1 MPSEYFHPLCPPFM
15 TSSFDDTLDTHVREI
30 EHFSNY
36 FDVVT
41 VMVYDIMEEPS
52 RTDPSDIITPRPRH
66 ETTDY
71 MRCLQRNVNIR
82 LRLRLRLR
90 WMLFHAIRR
99 EDTLETIHQWY
110 VDTMDVFDSVVMVGN
125 HWNPLKVDVI
135 YPYLR
140 AVQTQRPKP
149 KQFGAVLIPH
159 RLGEKERCQSRR
171 CQGVDFFISQLQLY
185 PTQEWQDFSREFSL
199 ITLTTIPSSD
209 RQLTFLKNLGVL
221 TEGYKDIHETI
232 PVKIARCMSFVKET
246 LFGFEI
252 LSENPV
258 TRQQYIDNLL
268 SYLMSQSVEK

>member
-1 MPSEYFHPLCPPFM
+1 MPSEYFHPLCPPLM
-15 TSSFDDTLDTHVREI
+15 TSSFDDTLHTHVREI

-36 FDVVT
+36 FDTVT

-52 RTDPSDIITPRPRH
+52 RRDPSDIITPRPRH
-66 ETTDY
+66 DATDY
-71 MRCLQRNVNIR
+71 MRCLRRNVNM
-82 LRLRLRLR
+82 RLRLR
-90 WMLFHAIRR
+90 WMLFRAIRR
-99 EDTLETIHQWY
+99 EDTLETIRQWY
-110 VDTMDVFDSVVMVGN
+110 ADTMDVFDLLVMVGN

-140 AVQTQRPKP
+140 HLPISVQTQ

-159 RLGEKERCQSRR
+159 RVGEKERCQARQS
-171 CQGVDFFISQLQLY
+171 QGVDFFISQLQLY
-185 PTQEWQDFSREFSL
+185 PTQEWQDFNREFFL
-199 ITLTTIPSSD
+199 ITLTTIPSSV

-221 TEGYKDIHETI
+221 TEGYKDIHDAM
-232 PVKIARCMSFVKET
+232 PVKIARCMSFVKES

-268 SYLMSQSVEK
+268 SYLTM